1 MTDPPSFRVKNR
13 FPLTSME
20 AVIPDPNNAS
30 VIELAKLFAAL
41 KEFEELEV
49 GDVLSFDPPE
59 LAEVIVNDFPLFNA
73 QVGTS
78 GSKVAI
84 KIVESALGSEG

>member
-1 MTDPPSFRVKNR
+1 M
-13 FPLTSME
+13 
-20 AVIPDPNNAS
+20 
-30 VIELAKLFAAL
+30 

-84 KIVESALGSEG
+84 KIVESALGSES